1 MQEITQI
8 LDFMVEIEKLKA
20 VSRQTRPVGLKR
32 YENSAEHSWHV
43 CLSAL
48 LLKDYANEAI
58 DINHV
63 IKMLLVH
70 DLGEIDVGDTIVYN
84 SDTIE
89 NKSKEANCVNRL
101 LAILP
106 ENQRDEYLSL
116 WLECEAGETPEAKF
130 AKAVDRIP
138 PLLHNINDDGHSW
151 KSNNIAKEKV
161 FALNHHDISQ
171 GSNKVWQVVKQKLE
185 MAVSDGLL
193 K

>member
-1 MQEITQI
+1 MQEINQI
-8 LDFMVEIEKLKA
+8 LDFIVEIEKLKA
-20 VSRQTRPVGLKR
+20 VLRKTRPVGLKR

-48 LLKDYANEAI
+48 LLKDYANEEV
-58 DINHV
+58 DINRV

-89 NKSKEANCVNRL
+89 NKSKEAACIDRL
-101 LAILP
+101 LSILP
-106 ENQRDEYLSL
+106 ENQRVEYRDL
-116 WLECEAGETPEAKF
+116 WLECEAGETAEAKY

-151 KSNNIAKEKV
+151 KKHDIAKEKV
-161 FALNHHDISQ
+161 FALNSRDISL
-171 GSNKVWQVVKQKLE
+171 GSEQIWQVVNDKLNA
-185 MAVSDGLL
+185 AVKEGKLG
-193 K
+193 